1 MMRIVGL
8 LVAVAVV
15 GWALWAGPLAAPVTA
30 ALRPLGL
37 WLLEQQRAWQTGLAL
52 ELRGLA
58 TGQAAAIW
66 GLMGAC
72 LAYGFLHAA
81 GPGHGKA
88 VLAAWAA
95 ARPASAW
102 RLATVGLAAAMA
114 QATLAVALALG
125 LAWAATLSRARIE
138 ALDQGTLAPL
148 ALALTGALGLWL
160 AWRGLARLRRVAAP
174 AGTAMP
180 TAPRGPASAMLAAAR
195 GGAAPTAT
203 AYCTDPGCAD
213 CGRPHLPD
221 AAALTRATT
230 PWETAAVIAAAAIRP
245 CSGALLVLLLAWQ
258 MGILWVGILGTYAMG
273 LGTASVTVTL
283 ALAARLGRRGLLRAA
298 DGPTGPRLAA
308 GIEVA
313 TGLLLIL
320 AASAILTALR

>member
-1 MMRIVGL
+1 MTRIVFILAGL
-8 LVAVAVV
+8 VLA
-15 GWALWAGPLAAPVTA
+15 GLALWAGPLAAPLSA

-37 WLLEQQRAWQTGLAL
+37 WLLEKQRLFQTSLAL

-58 TGQAAAIW
+58 TGQTAAIW

-95 ARPASAW
+95 ARPASAR
-102 RLATVGLAAAMA
+102 RLAAVGLAAALA
-114 QATLAVALALG
+114 QSTLAVVLALG
-125 LAWAATLSRARIE
+125 LAWVAGLSRARIE
-138 ALDQGTLAPL
+138 VLDQGTLAPL

-160 AWRGLARLRRVAAP
+160 AWRGLARLRRAKAAAP
-174 AGTAMP
+174 P
-180 TAPRGPASAMLAAAR
+180 LVPRGPASAMLAAAR
-195 GGAAPTAT
+195 GGAKPSAT

-230 PWETAAVIAAAAIRP
+230 PWETAAVIATAAIRP

-258 MGILWVGILGTYAMG
+258 MGILWVGVLGTYAMG
-273 LGTASVTVTL
+273 LGTAAVTVTL
-283 ALAARLGRRGLLRAA
+283 ALAAGLGRKGLLAAA

-308 GIEVA
+308 GIEVI
-313 TGLLLIL
+313 TGLVLIL
-320 AASAILTALR
+320 IATSVLTALR